1 MDPARGQA
9 WQHGARKLCEALVT
23 YSLSLLASSQW
34 RSTVL
39 QGADG
44 QRSEGQNNGRSGAM
58 ARNFGRCAANS
69 SIYPVTMT
77 RNDTESLNGGV
88 ALNLNEG

>member
-1 MDPARGQA
+1 MCS
-9 WQHGARKLCEALVT
+9 HGARKLCEALVT

-34 RSTVL
+34 RSTV

-77 RNDTESLNGGV
+77 RNDTESLHGGV